1 MPSPRNG
8 QVIQKTSSRFFLGL
22 MSVLGGI
29 FFILFTGLGI
39 WQVERLQWKLDLIA
53 RVDARVH
60 AAPVAAPGKDDWAN
74 VNQKEDEYRHV
85 ALTGTYLN
93 DKEVLVHAL
102 TERGAG
108 YWVLT
113 PMRSPD
119 GALTFINRGFVP
131 GDKRDPSSRLETQ
144 IAGETTVTGLL
155 RMPEPGGFFLRP
167 NDPARDNWN
176 SRDVAAFAEK
186 DNLGPVAPYFIDADA
201 SSGAGTLPIG
211 GLTVV
216 KFRNSHLSYA
226 ITWFALA
233 AMVAGAAIFVWRHE
247 RKSSNM

>member
-1 MPSPRNG
+1 MPSPENEQTVR
-8 QVIQKTSSRFFLGL
+8 KTSSRFFLGF
-22 MSVLGGI
+22 MSVLGAI
-29 FFILFTGLGI
+29 FFIVFMGLGF

-60 AAPVAAPGKDDWAN
+60 AEPVAAPGPDDWAN
-74 VNQKEDEYRHV
+74 VNQKDDEYRHV
-85 ALTGTYLN
+85 TLTGTYLN

-113 PMRSPD
+113 PMRSPN

-131 GDKRDPSSRLETQ
+131 SDKRDPSLRQEMQ
-144 IAGETTVTGLL
+144 ISGETTVTGLL
-155 RMPEPGGFFLRP
+155 RMPEPDGFFLRP
-167 NDPARDNWN
+167 NDPARNDWN
-176 SRDVAAFAEK
+176 SRDVAAFAQK
-186 DNLGPVAPYFIDADA
+186 DNLGAVAPYFIDADA
-201 SSGAGTLPIG
+201 TANAGALPIG

-247 RKSSNM
+247 RKSSNV

>member
-1 MPSPRNG
+1 MPSPENEQTVR
-8 QVIQKTSSRFFLGL
+8 KTSSRFFLGF
-22 MSVLGGI
+22 MSVLGAI
-29 FFILFTGLGI
+29 FFIVFMGLGF

-53 RVDARVH
+53 RVDARIH
-60 AAPVAAPGKDDWAN
+60 AEPIAAPGPDDWAN
-74 VNQKEDEYRHV
+74 VNQKDDEYRHV
-85 ALTGTYLN
+85 TLTGTYLN

-113 PMRSPD
+113 PMRSSN

-131 GDKRDPSSRLETQ
+131 SDKRDPSLRQEMQ
-144 IAGETTVTGLL
+144 ISGETTVTGLL
-155 RMPEPGGFFLRP
+155 RMPEPDGFFLRP
-167 NDPARDNWN
+167 NDPARNDWN
-176 SRDVAAFAEK
+176 SRDVAAFAQK
-186 DNLGPVAPYFIDADA
+186 DNLGAVAPYFIDADA
-201 SSGAGTLPIG
+201 TANAGALPIG

-247 RKSSNM
+247 RKSSNV